1 MHHTLDKK
9 NKQKTE
15 SAQYISICF
24 QKEKLFPNF
33 DLTDLVEH
41 DAIDMLTFLLFSV
54 LCILGETE
62 GKLISLNL
70 LLYSVIIAF
79 SG

>member
-1 MHHTLDKK
+1 MSEQFQNQISKL
-9 NKQKTE
+9 QKVAK
-15 SAQYISICF
+15 S
-24 QKEKLFPNF
+24 
-33 DLTDLVEH
+33 EH
-41 DAIDMLTFLLFSV
+41 DAIDMLTFLVFSV

-70 LLYSVIIAF
+70 LLYSVIIVF

>member
-1 MHHTLDKK
+1 
-9 NKQKTE
+9 
-15 SAQYISICF
+15 
-24 QKEKLFPNF
+24 
-33 DLTDLVEH
+33 LV
-41 DAIDMLTFLLFSV
+41 FSV

>member
-1 MHHTLDKK
+1 MK
-9 NKQKTE
+9 NKNYHNVWTISKSNIKIAE
-15 SAQYISICF
+15 SS
-24 QKEKLFPNF
+24 KF
-33 DLTDLVEH
+33 DTLKYA
-41 DAIDMLTFLLFSV
+41 AIDMLTFLVFSV